1 MNIELSLDTKS
12 INKAIKELEKYKR
25 DLENKARLVVEKLA
39 FLGAT
44 NASLGYSRAITDT
57 NDVEVTAEWINDTTM
72 QVRASGR
79 ELLFI
84 EFGTG
89 ITYGYG
95 HPEATQMGYGP
106 GTYPSD
112 KGNWDNPNGWW
123 YSRNGVP
130 KHTYGNPPN
139 PVMYDTKK
147 LLEREAERI
156 VREVFG

>member
-89 ITYGYG
+89 ITY
-95 HPEATQMGYGP
+95 
-106 GTYPSD
+106 
-112 KGNWDNPNGWW
+112 
-123 YSRNGVP
+123 
-130 KHTYGNPPN
+130 
-139 PVMYDTKK
+139 
-147 LLEREAERI
+147 
-156 VREVFG
+156 